1 MGMTESVA
9 PSDDLARGME
19 RRKRWEAFTTM
30 PLVVLGMGF
39 ILFYSIWVL
48 VPDAPP
54 WLRTVITVELIATW
68 TLFVIDYV
76 VRLLL
81 TPRTRRWAFVRG
93 NPIDLLS
100 TILPLFRALRV
111 LALIRDVPYFRRHTG
126 ASIRAEVITYASAF
140 TVTFVYF
147 IALATLHVERDAPG
161 ATITSFG
168 ESIWWACVTLATVGY
183 GDAYPI
189 TFIGRCYAVLLMVGG
204 VAIVGTASA
213 IVISYLSERM
223 AKLHPQPRPHAPV
236 PDAATPM
243 TGADPGAEASGASE
257 FPGLHA
263 AAQRL
268 DDGVNQFRI
277 KE

>member
-1 MGMTESVA
+1 MTESVA
-9 PSDDLARGME
+9 PPDRIARGLE
-19 RRKRWEAFTTM
+19 RRKRWESFTTI
-30 PLVVLGMGF
+30 PLVVLGVGF
-39 ILFYSIWVL
+39 IVFYSIYVL
-48 VPDAPP
+48 VPDAAP
-54 WLRTVITVELIATW
+54 WLRVVLGVELIATW
-68 TLFVIDYV
+68 AVFVIDYL

-81 TPRTRRWAFVRG
+81 TPRTRRWMFVRQ

-100 TILPLFRALRV
+100 VILPLFRALRV
-111 LALIRDVPYFRRHTG
+111 LVLLRDVPYFRNHTG

-223 AKLHPQPRPHAPV
+223 ARLHLRPSPA
-236 PDAATPM
+236 DKATPM
-243 TGADPGAEASGASE
+243 TGADPGVGPEAEPAEPSD
-257 FPGLHA
+257 FPGLQA
-263 AAQRL
+263 AAKRL

-277 KE
+277 DG